1 MTCEYTTKDYNILKA
16 VIDRDGKKKGFCKG
30 YGTTIKEI
38 IKKTKLSDKKVRITL
53 AKFEEE
59 GFIEKT
65 IKVTNANAYIITKK
79 GMDELNSL
87 RKNILSEVCK

>member
-1 MTCEYTTKDYNILKA
+1 MGYQYTTKDYNILKS
-16 VIDRDGKKKGFCKG
+16 IIEKGNKKKGLCKG

-38 IKKTKLSDKKVRITL
+38 IDKTKLSDKKVRVTL

-65 IKVTNANAYIITKK
+65 IKATNANAYIMTKK
-79 GMDELNSL
+79 GMDELSSL
-87 RKNILSEVCK
+87 IERNF

>member
-1 MTCEYTTKDYNILKA
+1 MAYQYTTKDYNILKSI
-16 VIDRDGKKKGFCKG
+16 IDRDSKKKGLCKG

-38 IKKTKLSDKKVRITL
+38 MDKTKLSDKKVRVTL
-53 AKFEEE
+53 GKFEEE

-79 GMDELNSL
+79 GMNELNSL
-87 RKNILSEVCK
+87 RERIY